1 MQTNHASKAHKH
13 ATAWYARKKAKG
25 RDGLSAS
32 AISNKVKEQF
42 DGIGPSTRTIQTY
55 VKDGLID
62 TSPKKMGTKGNLPL
76 PAFNTICT
84 AFHSFVTIHQ
94 INGKGGELNRRRLW
108 DRVNRVLGKDGMDIS
123 YKMLDR
129 ILAETAVELHS
140 SKVNGVEER
149 RILWTTYNN
158 LNMWFGNW
166 KVDLLNLGF
175 VT

>member
-1 MQTNHASKAHKH
+1 M
-13 ATAWYARKKAKG
+13 G
-25 RDGLSAS
+25 
-32 AISNKVKEQF
+32 
-42 DGIGPSTRTIQTY
+42 TIQTY

-94 INGKGGELNRRRLW
+94 INGKGGELNRRRLR
-108 DRVNRVLGKDGMDIS
+108 DRVNRVLGKDSMYLS

-158 LNMWFGNW
+158 LKMWFGN
-166 KVDLLNLGF
+166 
-175 VT
+175 

>member
-1 MQTNHASKAHKH
+1 M
-13 ATAWYARKKAKG
+13 KG
-25 RDGLSAS
+25 
-32 AISNKVKEQF
+32 
-42 DGIGPSTRTIQTY
+42 
-55 VKDGLID
+55 GLID
-62 TSPKKMGTKGNLPL
+62 TSPKKMGTRGNLPL

-94 INGKGGELNRRRLW
+94 INGKGGELNRRRLR
-108 DRVNRVLGKDGMDIS
+108 DRVNRVLGKDSINLS

-158 LNMWFGNW
+158 LKMWFGNW
-166 KVDLLNLGF
+166 KIDLLNLGF
-175 VT
+175 ATQTDEGDIIICDDQLRRILNLDETCLSLDGSKGNCGGRPEVTFYNPRFSTSW